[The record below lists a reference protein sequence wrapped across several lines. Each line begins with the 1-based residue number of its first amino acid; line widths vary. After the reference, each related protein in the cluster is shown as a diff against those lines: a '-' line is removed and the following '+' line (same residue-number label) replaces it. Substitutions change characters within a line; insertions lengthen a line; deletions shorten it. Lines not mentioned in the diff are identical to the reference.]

1 MSDRGGRVA
10 VKALFLTAI
19 GVCAESSWVVSVR
32 YGVTCAA
39 SSPRTEKVAT
49 WRLWALFRTTTAVDP
64 SLLRNALTSRPG
76 RVVVVPMRT
85 APGRMKR
92 L

>member
-1 MSDRGGRVA
+1 M
-10 VKALFLTAI
+10 KALFLRVI
-19 GVCAESSWVVSVR
+19 GVCGESWWDVSVR

-39 SSPRTEKVAT
+39 SSPRSEKVAI
-49 WRLWALFRTTTAVDP
+49 WRLWALFRTTTAIDR
-64 SLLRNALTSRPG
+64 SLLRNALASRPLSL
-76 RVVVVPMRT
+76 VVNAMHT

>member
-1 MSDRGGRVA
+1 
-10 VKALFLTAI
+10 VKAVFFTVI
-19 GVCAESSWVVSVR
+19 GACAESSWDVSVR

-39 SSPRTEKVAT
+39 LSPRSEKVAT
-49 WRLWALFRTTTAVDP
+49 WRLEVVFRTTTAIDP

-76 RVVVVPMRT
+76 KLVLVPMRT